1 MSSYTL
7 AELAEKVGGKV
18 AGNGDCVITS
28 VASIENAT
36 AGSICFIYSS
46 KFAKYLAD
54 TKAEAVILTAELA
67 AEAKV
72 PALIV
77 DKPRAAYAHI
87 TALLYPQYKP
97 EPGIHSSAVIDDSA
111 QIADSAYIGANVVI
125 EAGVRIGD
133 GVYIGPGCIIGR
145 KSELAADVYLHA
157 NVTVYYGCS
166 IGENSIIHS
175 ASVIGADGF
184 GFEHDGQEWVK
195 IHQVGGVCIGKNVE
209 IGACSTV
216 DRGAVSDTIIE
227 DGVKLDNHIQIAH
240 GVKVGE
246 NTIMSNG
253 VGVAGSTIIGKN
265 CMIGGMTGIKD
276 NIEITDN
283 VIITAM
289 SLVSKPLTKPGSYSS
304 NTPIDDTRT
313 WRKNTARFRQLDEI
327 ARRVMQLEKT
337 NKKD

>member
-1 MSSYTL
+1 MNSYSL
-7 AELAEKVGGKV
+7 AELAEKVGGQV
-18 AGNGDCVITS
+18 AGNGDCVITH
-28 VASIENAT
+28 VAAIDDAS
-36 AGSICFIYSS
+36 AGAICFISSS
-46 KFAKYLAD
+46 KFSKFLAE
-54 TKAEAVILTAELA
+54 TKAEAVILTPDLA
-67 AEAKV
+67 VDANV
-72 PALIV
+72 PVLIV
-77 DKPRAAYAHI
+77 DKPRAAFARI

-97 EPGIHSSAVIDDSA
+97 EPGVHSSAVIDDSA
-111 QIADSAYIGANVVI
+111 QLADSAYIGANVVI
-125 EAGVRIGD
+125 EAGAQIGE
-133 GVYIGPGCIIGR
+133 GVYLGPGCVIGR
-145 KSELAADVYLHA
+145 DSQLASNVYLHA
-157 NVTVYYGCS
+157 NVTVYYDCQ
-166 IGENSIIHS
+166 IGENTIIHS
-175 ASVIGADGF
+175 GSTIGADGF

-195 IHQVGGVCIGKNVE
+195 IHQVGGVRIGRNVE

-240 GVKVGE
+240 GVRVGE

-253 VGVAGSTIIGKN
+253 VGVAGSTSIGKN

-327 ARRVMQLEKT
+327 ARRVMQLEKA
-337 NKKD
+337 NK